1 MTLNRKNKRTDI
13 DITAKTLNTIDKS
26 GGVSGM
32 SILEIRV
39 AYHAEQMFSVCRSCS
54 MWVRGVV
61 ERSNI
66 MEECYLNMPTLRFGK
81 KDLDNP
87 KTYDPWGDS

>member
-26 GGVSGM
+26 GSVSGM

-54 MWVRGVV
+54 NVGAG
-61 ERSNI
+61 S
-66 MEECYLNMPTLRFGK
+66 G
-81 KDLDNP
+81 
-87 KTYDPWGDS
+87 